1 MGERGN
7 KVILAAAMGM
17 AALLV
22 ITAGLLWKGGGARDG
37 REYIEAGAMAG
48 EGRNGGD
55 GRGNDGW
62 QSENME
68 RSADIQG
75 KDQAAARIVLGGQEE
90 GQGEEEGAAKSG
102 QDGSDNIAA
111 DADSGG
117 QKGASSSVLYW
128 HVIS

>member
-55 GRGNDGW
+55 GSGKDGW
-62 QSENME
+62 QS
-68 RSADIQG
+68 
-75 KDQAAARIVLGGQEE
+75 
-90 GQGEEEGAAKSG
+90 
-102 QDGSDNIAA
+102 
-111 DADSGG
+111 
-117 QKGASSSVLYW
+117 
-128 HVIS
+128 